1 MTVTINGATGET
13 TPGTTF
19 TGSTSG
25 TILVQA
31 ASVAGTNTVTL
42 PAGTGTAAVQGVSTN
57 IVQGTAQAS
66 TSGTAI
72 TFTGIPSWVKRV
84 TVMFKGV
91 SGSGSSLIQV
101 QIGAGSV
108 QNTGYISSAT
118 STTATPVV
126 GSSTTGFV
134 VIGQGSSAS
143 SVTGQF
149 VLTNISGN
157 IWIGSISGYAAL
169 NTPVCG
175 GGTVTLSGVLDRVN
189 ITTINGT
196 DTFDAGSINILY
208 E

>member
-1 MTVTINGATGET
+1 
-13 TPGTTF
+13 
-19 TGSTSG
+19 
-25 TILVQA
+25 
-31 ASVAGTNTVTL
+31 
-42 PAGTGTAAVQGVSTN
+42 
-57 IVQGTAQAS
+57 
-66 TSGTAI
+66 
-72 TFTGIPSWVKRV
+72 
-84 TVMFKGV
+84 MFNGV

-108 QNTGYISSAT
+108 QNTGYISFAT
-118 STTATPVV
+118 SATATPVV

-143 SVTGQF
+143 SVTGQL

-189 ITTINGT
+189 ITTINGI